1 MLKKT
6 ITLLIA
12 VHFIITACGHS
23 SDNSSTGSSQ
33 LSTTAPAINSNG
45 EIVTTVNSTS
55 GAKIAAS
62 SLQSS
67 SNDPLSQL
75 TSVEIPAGAL
85 SNAADIKIF
94 ETPSLAQNVTAASF
108 GLTTISKAG
117 PSIAIQSSATLS
129 QPITV
134 SVPYSLDGAKLL
146 LAGQNLAVLVLSGST
161 VDLMTGDQI
170 NIGLNTVDVKVS
182 KFGAFQVINYTG
194 SVMQTTATSQISDSS
209 LQSTTTVAAAAAAPA
224 VTPTPTPTPAAPAPA
239 ATVEATPTP
248 TPAVVPV
255 VTTAFEGKWSNCNS
269 VGSVFEKATV
279 EFVGYKMTIT
289 SAMYSSAACTTLLYT
304 DVNVYS
310 FTLGSTLT
318 AQGAT
323 PINETSVSYTVTPA
337 STAGVQYLNAN
348 YSNSIAWQ
356 VGVGTNMFAADSAY
370 GAVGDKTYDIG
381 KVTGTGFSFGV
392 WTGSPA
398 TAEAARPATLSTF
411 VYTQN

>member
-6 ITLLIA
+6 ISLLIT

-23 SDNSSTGSSQ
+23 SDNSSTGSAS

-45 EIVTTVNSTS
+45 EIVTTVNSAS

-62 SLQSS
+62 SLQAS

-85 SNAADIKIF
+85 SKEADVKIF

-117 PSIAIQSSATLS
+117 PLS

-146 LAGQNLAVLVLSGST
+146 LAGQDLAVLVLSGNT

-170 NIGLNTVDVKVS
+170 NIGLKTVDVKVS
-182 KFGAFQVINYTG
+182 HFGAFQVINYTG

-209 LQSTTTVAAAAAAPA
+209 LQSTTAVAAAPA
-224 VTPTPTPTPAAPAPA
+224 STPTPTPTPAAAAPAAAAPA
-239 ATVEATPTP
+239 ATPT
-248 TPAVVPV
+248 PV
-255 VTTAFEGKWSNCNS
+255 VTTAFEGKWANCHS
-269 VGSVFEKATV
+269 VGSVFEKSTV

-318 AQGAT
+318 SQGAT
-323 PINETSVSYTVTPA
+323 PINETIVSYTVTPA
-337 STAGVQYLNAN
+337 STAGVQYLNTN
-348 YSNSIAWQ
+348 YSSSIAWQ
-356 VGVGTNMFAADSAY
+356 AGVGTNMFAADASY
-370 GAVGDKTYDIG
+370 GAVGDKSYDIV
-381 KVTGTGFSFGV
+381 KVTGSSMSFGV
-392 WTGSPA
+392 WTGSA
-398 TAEAARPATLSTF
+398 AKTEAARPATLGTF
-411 VYTQN
+411 VYSQN

>member
-224 VTPTPTPTPAAPAPA
+224 VTPTPTPTPAAPAP
-239 ATVEATPTP
+239 TATPTP
-248 TPAVVPV
+248 VVSIL
-255 VTTAFEGKWSNCNS
+255 EGKWLTYNNGVACYEDSVQKTGTIYAKTYIEV
-269 VGSVFEKATV
+269 VGSI
-279 EFVGYKMTIT
+279 YKMIG
-289 SAMYSSAACTTLLYT
+289 SYHSSSDCSTASLLYT
-304 DVNVYS
+304 DVM
-310 FTLGSTLT
+310 TLT
-318 AQGAT
+318 YVLGTANSIGSPIDLIPTSWTITPTNEAGITLLKVQNPEVAAT
-323 PINETSVSYTVTPA
+323 SWVVNTSLQMTLNNTTHHYGICKVTDNKWIFGGNDDNDGKTPA
-337 STAGVQYLNAN
+337 TRIQ
-348 YSNSIAWQ
+348 
-356 VGVGTNMFAADSAY
+356 
-370 GAVGDKTYDIG
+370 
-381 KVTGTGFSFGV
+381 
-392 WTGSPA
+392 
-398 TAEAARPATLSTF
+398 TLSTTDYALK
-411 VYTQN
+411 VN

>member
-209 LQSTTTVAAAAAAPA
+209 LQSTMVAAAAPA
-224 VTPTPTPTPAAPAPA
+224 TTPTPTPAAAPA
-239 ATVEATPTP
+239 ATITPTP
-248 TPAVVPV
+248 TPAVTLLDGDWVFMFNNQNCYEDREDTNGNPIYSKS
-255 VTTAFEGKWSNCNS
+255 VTK
-269 VGSVFEKATV
+269 
-279 EFVGYKMTIT
+279 IT
-289 SAMYSSAACTTLLYT
+289 NNIQQVTNTMYSSSDCSSASLLYT
-304 DVNVYS
+304 ENITVNFSVGRTIGDAKAIDNTVQSYS
-310 FTLGSTLT
+310 
-318 AQGAT
+318 
-323 PINETSVSYTVTPA
+323 ITPA
-337 STAGVQYLNAN
+337 STTGVQVLKSADFWP
-348 YSNSIAWQ
+348 SINWQ
-356 VGVGTNMFAADSAY
+356 VGAASSPIQQQYTEYTIFKIDGNTLFYGMPDDANGLDNSSDAKRTRTLWTNAKS
-370 GAVGDKTYDIG
+370 VK
-381 KVTGTGFSFGV
+381 
-392 WTGSPA
+392 
-398 TAEAARPATLSTF
+398 L
-411 VYTQN
+411 